1 MTTPAVTAPLLQVED
16 LTVQFPTPDGLITV
30 VDHVSF
36 TLDANRVLCIVGES
50 GSGKSVTALSLVGLV
65 QSRGGRVS
73 AGSVKFRGTELVG
86 QPEKALNRI
95 RGRDIGFIFQE
106 PMSSL
111 NPAFTVGD
119 QIAEVVRRHRRAGR
133 KEAWAR
139 AVEMLDRV
147 GIASA
152 AQRAKDYPHRF
163 SGGMRQRVMIALAL
177 ACDPKLLIADEPT
190 TALDVTIQA
199 RTLEL
204 LKTLQREQ
212 DMAVLFITHDLGVVA
227 DIADDVVVMYASQV
241 VEHAPVRDL
250 FRRPQHPYTAGLLAA
265 MPQSALENGSPL
277 VGIPGVVPQPHRLP
291 SGCRFHP
298 RCTHAQAGRCTSE
311 PVELRRLDG
320 GLVRCVRSEE
330 LRDPAPVPGA
340 PAPIEGVA
348 VQ

>member
-1 MTTPAVTAPLLQVED
+1 MTTASKQAPLLQVED

-30 VDHVSF
+30 VDRVSF

-65 QSRGGRVS
+65 QSRGGRIS
-73 AGSVKFRGTELVG
+73 AGSVRFAGEELVG
-86 QPEKALNRI
+86 RAEKSLNTV

-119 QIAEVVRRHRRAGR
+119 QIAEVVRRHRKASRR
-133 KEAWAR
+133 HAWAR

-152 AQRAKDYPHRF
+152 AQRAKDYPHHF

-212 DMAVLFITHDLGVVA
+212 DMGVLFITHDLGVVA

-241 VEHAPVRDL
+241 VEQAPVREL

-265 MPQSALENGSPL
+265 MPQSALENNTPL

-298 RCTHAQAGRCTSE
+298 RCAHAQPGRCTTD
-311 PVELRRLDG
+311 PIQLRLLDR
-320 GLVRCVRSEE
+320 GLVRCVRAEE
-330 LRDPAPVPGA
+330 LRDPSAA
-340 PAPIEGVA
+340 QAEPAPIEGVTA
-348 VQ
+348 Q

>member
-1 MTTPAVTAPLLQVED
+1 MTTASGQGPLLQVED

-30 VDHVSF
+30 VDRVSF
-36 TLDANRVLCIVGES
+36 TLEANRVLCIVGES

-65 QSRGGRVS
+65 QSRGGRIS
-73 AGSVKFRGTELVG
+73 AGSVRFAGEELVG
-86 QPEKALNRI
+86 RPEKSLNTV

-152 AQRAKDYPHRF
+152 AQRAKDYPHHF

-241 VEHAPVRDL
+241 VEHAPVREL
-250 FRRPQHPYTAGLLAA
+250 FRNPQHPYTAGLLAA
-265 MPQSALENGSPL
+265 MPQSALENNTPL

-291 SGCRFHP
+291 PGCRFHP
-298 RCTHAQAGRCTSE
+298 RCTHAQAGRCTTD
-311 PVELRRLDG
+311 PIDLRLLDR
-320 GLVRCVRSEE
+320 GLVRCVRAEE
-330 LRDPAPVPGA
+330 LRDPSAA
-340 PAPIEGVA
+340 QADPAPSEEVT